1 MKKYFFWHLFA
12 SYFLFCLLKKIK
24 KRTNHVHVPK
34 YEYGIL
40 VDSFK
45 VIKDIVKP
53 NQTLGEILYFNH
65 IDHPQ
70 INKIVNASRNVF
82 DVRRINAGAK
92 LYSNM
97 LKRLNR

>member
-1 MKKYFFWHLFA
+1 MKKIFFWA
-12 SYFLFCLLKKIK
+12 CVCFLFSILFLKQDEKENK
-24 KRTNHVHVPK
+24 HVHVPK

-70 INKIVNASRNVF
+70 INKIVKASKIF
-82 DVRRINAGAK
+82 
-92 LYSNM
+92 LMSEE
-97 LKRLNR
+97 